1 MYPMSVKRKKTGKTA
16 AGRQMQDS
24 SSLGSRFPLGIV
36 LATPQLH
43 RVIISDDMTILGITG
58 ERPSCALGNIPQVTQ
73 HGTAMPDS
81 DFGVEF
87 QRLVGTNSSQEI
99 IDMLDVSARSSLAV
113 DLFVL
118 GIVNDITVVD
128 YFEAALGSV
137 EFHETTAIAI
147 AAKSLPGDLSTTGKL
162 ECNTMRIG
170 CLLIILVMISTTT
183 RGNSCWV

>member
-1 MYPMSVKRKKTGKTA
+1 MYPIGVKRKKNQQNGS
-16 AGRQMQDS
+16 RMPERLIQDS
-24 SSLGSRFPLGIV
+24 SGLGSRLPLRIV

-43 RVIISDDMTILGITG
+43 RVRVTDDMTILGITG
-58 ERPSCALGNIPQVTQ
+58 ERSSCALGNIPQMTQ

-81 DFGVEF
+81 DFGVEV

-128 YFEAALGSV
+128 HFEAALGSV
-137 EFHETTAIAI
+137 EFHETTAITVT
-147 AAKSLPGDLSTTGKL
+147 AKSVSYTHLTLPTICS
-162 ECNTMRIG
+162 
-170 CLLIILVMISTTT
+170 V
-183 RGNSCWV
+183 